1 MTKHTSNVCE
11 TINGAISV
19 SVVPSQWCSPGQ
31 ESWSPPVLGLSEL
44 CSVQPAKSERRFILA
59 TLPLTHSYITQP
71 TSELQF
77 RSAVWNFKSTT
88 LTTENCLHIL
98 SSYLWSAK
106 KKKKKKKFANIHKRM
121 HTHTHARTNAHTHL
135 ESVSKCISLGSNSPE
150 FNFSLFPVISDP
162 VLEFRGLKLPL
173 DTSQLL
179 LSLYLNT
186 HTQL

>member
-1 MTKHTSNVCE
+1 MTKHTGNVCE

-88 LTTENCLHIL
+88 LTTENSLHIL

-106 KKKKKKKFANIHKRM
+106 KKNKKKN
-121 HTHTHARTNAHTHL
+121 L
-135 ESVSKCISLGSNSPE
+135 
-150 FNFSLFPVISDP
+150 
-162 VLEFRGLKLPL
+162 
-173 DTSQLL
+173 Q
-179 LSLYLNT
+179 T
-186 HTQL
+186 HTQTHAHPHTRTHKRTLSLSLSASLSAVTLRSSTSVCSLSSLILCWSSEDSSSLWTRLSSSWAYI